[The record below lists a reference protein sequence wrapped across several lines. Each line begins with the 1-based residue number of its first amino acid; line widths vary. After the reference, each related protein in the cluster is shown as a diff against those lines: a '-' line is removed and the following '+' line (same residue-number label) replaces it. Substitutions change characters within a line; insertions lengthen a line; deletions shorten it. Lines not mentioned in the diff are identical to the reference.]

1 MNNHRRHIVG
11 GDKPPS
17 SMRFCCIAFKFLAL
31 AVGSLDCLPQ
41 YNSSNTFITSS
52 QHVVCP
58 ILLQGPVARICLLHN
73 MNSYLS
79 SHRSVVLH
87 NSVLI
92 PQNLVISSE
101 PKYFN
106 SMLSLILLGHYVV
119 GLPFKNHAI
128 LLHQELSPL
137 SCWCVHSH
145 HIKFCESIWQGVMLS
160 SRFRDV
166 SHHE

>member
-11 GDKPPS
+11 GDKSPS
-17 SMRFCCIAFKFLAL
+17 LMWFCCMAFKFLAL
-31 AVGSLDCLPQ
+31 AVGSLDRLPQ

-52 QHVVCP
+52 QHVACL

-79 SHRSVVLH
+79 SHPSVVLY

-92 PQNLVISSE
+92 PQNLVIGSE

-119 GLPFKNHAI
+119 VGLPFKNHAI
-128 LLHQELSPL
+128 LLYQELCTKLLVCPL
-137 SCWCVHSH
+137 TSYKILWIYLTGSDA
-145 HIKFCESIWQGVMLS
+145 ILAF
-160 SRFRDV
+160 
-166 SHHE
+166 